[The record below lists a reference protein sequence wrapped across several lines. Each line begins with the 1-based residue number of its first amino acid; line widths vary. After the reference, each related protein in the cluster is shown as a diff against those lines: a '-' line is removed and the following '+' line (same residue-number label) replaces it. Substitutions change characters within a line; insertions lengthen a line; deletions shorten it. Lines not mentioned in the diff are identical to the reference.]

1 MIKEHL
7 HLFCLNISAVCTIQ
21 NEEMSSKK
29 LLITKKRQQPQ
40 QAISIQAETN
50 WRANKRSQLCVFY
63 LLKYSHTSLICRSN
77 ALLLAT
83 SSFSWSGDNRKYSL
97 DLCGLRF
104 IFVYSLSWR
113 LSNNTFKVRGRMPV
127 FSSVPMTRICV
138 LQSFQVLRKSKETL
152 LNYQDSF
159 YTTNRQGE
167 KSMTKSEKSCRL
179 LSVPSLWFSLY
190 NWHLS
195 TISLM

>member
-1 MIKEHL
+1 MLFLQQPKMIKEHL

-29 LLITKKRQQPQ
+29 LLITKKRQQLQ

-138 LQSFQVLRKSKETL
+138 LQSLKVLRVKKHCWATKTPFIPPIGKS
-152 LNYQDSF
+152 
-159 YTTNRQGE
+159 
-167 KSMTKSEKSCRL
+167 
-179 LSVPSLWFSLY
+179 
-190 NWHLS
+190 
-195 TISLM
+195 